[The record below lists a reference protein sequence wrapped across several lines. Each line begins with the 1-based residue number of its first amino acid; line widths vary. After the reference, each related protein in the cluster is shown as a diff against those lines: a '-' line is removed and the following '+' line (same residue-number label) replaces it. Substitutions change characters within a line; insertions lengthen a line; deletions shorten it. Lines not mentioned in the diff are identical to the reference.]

1 MLLMA
6 RGFGK
11 NVPKYGAWCK
21 NCSLKKCSK
30 ISAEMFV
37 KQRNIFCHLLYAS
50 TITHCKNWLV
60 KLTLGLEDSQAF
72 SHSSA
77 YQLQT

>member
-21 NCSLKKCSK
+21 NCSLKYAAKFQLKFS
-30 ISAEMFV
+30 SNETAFL
-37 KQRNIFCHLLYAS
+37 CHLLYAS
-50 TITHCKNWLV
+50 TITHCENWLE
-60 KLTLGLEDSQAF
+60 KLTLGLKV
-72 SHSSA
+72 
-77 YQLQT
+77 